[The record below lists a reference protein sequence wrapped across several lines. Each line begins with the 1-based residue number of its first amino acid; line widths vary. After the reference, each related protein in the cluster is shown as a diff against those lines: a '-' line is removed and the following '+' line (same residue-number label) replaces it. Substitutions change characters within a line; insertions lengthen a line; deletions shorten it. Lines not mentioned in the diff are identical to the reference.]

1 MTHQLN
7 VTAGAG
13 YAVIVDSDC
22 WQTLPDHL
30 QQIGV
35 RGRVHIVADQ
45 HLVEVAIQLQ
55 ATCGATSTLL
65 VLPGGESTKEYATL
79 MRIYDHLLSA
89 RVERRDVLVA
99 LGGGVIGDVAG
110 FAAATT
116 LRGIACV
123 QMPTTLL
130 AMVDSAVGGK
140 TGINHPL
147 GKNMIGAFHQPRLVL
162 ADVSLLKTLP
172 QRELAAGWAEAIKHG
187 VIRDAQLFADLE
199 QADPTKAFFDADL
212 VRRAV
217 AVKVDVVNIDEREQA
232 ERMLLNYGH
241 TVGHAIEQ
249 LLGYG
254 TLLHGE
260 AIAIGMHIEAQLAVA
275 LGLCDDDLVQRQ
287 QRILHRYG
295 LPIALPVQVTADDL
309 LAVMQRDK
317 KVDAGQIRWA
327 LPRRIGH
334 AEIIRDVPLDTVR
347 AVLTATVQDVV

>member
-1 MTHQLN
+1 MTQQLN

-13 YAVIVDSDC
+13 YDVIVDTHC
-22 WQTLPDHL
+22 WQRLPHLL
-30 QQIGV
+30 QQ
-35 RGRVHIVADQ
+35 RSLTGRVHIIADH
-45 HLVEVAIQLQ
+45 HLVEVATALQ
-55 ATCGATSTLL
+55 SACGATTTRMM
-65 VLPGGESTKEYATL
+65 LPGGESSKEYATV
-79 MRIYDHLLSA
+79 MRIYDHLLAS

-110 FAAATT
+110 FAAATV

-199 QADPTKAFFDADL
+199 RADPAQAFFDADL

-217 AVKVDVVNIDEREQA
+217 AVKVEVVNIDEREQA

-260 AIAIGMHIEAQLAVA
+260 AIAIGMHIEAQLSVA
-275 LGLCDDDLVQRQ
+275 LGLCDMDLVQRQ
-287 QRILHRYG
+287 QRIYQHYG
-295 LPIALPVQVTADDL
+295 LPIALPAQLTADDL
-309 LAVMQRDK
+309 LEVMQRDK

-334 AEIIRDVPLDTVR
+334 AEIVRNVPLEMVR
-347 AVLTATVQDVV
+347 AVVATNVSA

>member
-1 MTHQLN
+1 MTQALS

-13 YAVIVDSDC
+13 YDVIVDANC
-22 WQTLPDHL
+22 WQHLPQLL
-30 QQIGV
+30 QQRGLT
-35 RGRVHIVADQ
+35 GRVHIVADH
-45 HLVEVAIQLQ
+45 HLVDVATALQ
-55 ATCGATSTLL
+55 SACGTTTTLMM
-65 VLPGGESTKEYATL
+65 LPGGESSKEYATL
-79 MRIYDHLLSA
+79 MRIYDHLLTA

-110 FAAATT
+110 FAAATIV
-116 LRGIACV
+116 RGIACV

-162 ADVSLLKTLP
+162 ADVSLLTTLP
-172 QRELAAGWAEAIKHG
+172 PRELAAGWAEAIKHG
-187 VIRDAQLFADLE
+187 VIRDDQLFADLE
-199 QADPTKAFFDADL
+199 RADPAQAFFDADL

-217 AVKVDVVNIDEREQA
+217 AVKVEVVNIDEREQA

-260 AIAIGMHIEAQLAVA
+260 AIAIGMHIEAHLAVT
-275 LGLCDDDLVQRQ
+275 LGMCAPDLVQRQ
-287 QRILHRYG
+287 QRIFQRYG
-295 LPIALPVQVTADDL
+295 LPINVPAQVTADAL

-334 AEIIRDVPLDTVR
+334 AEIVRNVPLDTVR
-347 AVLTATVQDVV
+347 TVLATHVSV

>member
-1 MTHQLN
+1 MTQHLN

-13 YAVIVDSDC
+13 YAVIVDANC
-22 WQTLPDHL
+22 WQTLPHHL
-30 QQIGV
+30 AHIGL

-45 HLVEVAIQLQ
+45 HLAEVATQLQ
-55 ATCGATSTLL
+55 SACGATTTLL
-65 VLPGGESTKEYATL
+65 MLPGGESTKDYTTL
-79 MRIYDHLLSA
+79 MQIYDHLLTA

-110 FAAATT
+110 FAAATM

-199 QADPTKAFFDADL
+199 QADPTQAFFDADL

-217 AVKVDVVNIDEREQA
+217 AVKVEVVNIDEREQA

-275 LGLCDDDLVQRQ
+275 LGLCDAELVRRQ
-287 QRILHRYG
+287 QQMLQRYN
-295 LPIALPVQVTADDL
+295 LPVALPAKLTADDL

-334 AEIIRDVPLDTVR
+334 AEIIRDVTLDTVR
-347 AVLTATVQDVV
+347 AVVAMNVSA

>member
-1 MTHQLN
+1 MTNQLN

-13 YAVIVDSDC
+13 YAVIVDTHC
-22 WQTLPDHL
+22 WQTLPVHL
-30 QQIGV
+30 QQIGL

-45 HLVEVAIQLQ
+45 HLADVATQLQ
-55 ATCGATSTLL
+55 ATCGATTTLL
-65 VLPGGESTKEYATL
+65 LLPGGESTKEYATL

-187 VIRDAQLFADLE
+187 VIRDARLFADLE
-199 QADPTKAFFDADL
+199 QADPTQAFFDADL

-217 AVKVDVVNIDEREQA
+217 AVKVEVVNIDEREQA

-249 LLGYG
+249 LIGYG

-275 LGLCDDDLVQRQ
+275 LGLCDANLVQRQ
-287 QRILHRYG
+287 QHILQRYG
-295 LPIALPVQVTADDL
+295 LPIALPAQVTAADL

-347 AVLTATVQDVV
+347 AVISTSVSA

>member
-1 MTHQLN
+1 MTLQLN

-13 YAVIVDSDC
+13 YAVIVDTDC
-22 WQTLPDHL
+22 WQTLPTHL
-30 QQIGV
+30 QQIGL
-35 RGRVHIVADQ
+35 RGRIHIVADQ
-45 HLVEVAIQLQ
+45 HLAEVATQLQ
-55 ATCGATSTLL
+55 AACGATTTLL
-65 VLPGGESTKEYATL
+65 LLPGGESTKEYATL

-187 VIRDAQLFADLE
+187 VIRDAQLFVDLE
-199 QADPTKAFFDADL
+199 QADPTQAFFDADL

-217 AVKVDVVNIDEREQA
+217 AVKVEVVNIDEREQA

-275 LGLCDDDLVQRQ
+275 LGLCDADLVRRQ
-287 QRILHRYG
+287 QQMLQRYG
-295 LPIALPVQVTADDL
+295 LPIALPAHLTADDL

-334 AEIIRDVPLDTVR
+334 AEIIRDVSLDTVR
-347 AVLTATVQDVV
+347 AVVSMRGAS